1 MPGEL
6 ILVPK
11 SPNETEHHGSGGN
24 EISEAAPEQ
33 LARRW
38 LESIEAD
45 YAKSAQGH
53 SRGGSRKV
61 REESDVLGVEQSQ
74 SS

>member
-11 SPNETEHHGSGGN
+11 SPNEAEHHGSGGN
-24 EISEAAPEQ
+24 EITEAAPEQ
-33 LARRW
+33 LARRR

-45 YAKSAQGH
+45 YAKSA
-53 SRGGSRKV
+53 
-61 REESDVLGVEQSQ
+61 
-74 SS
+74 